1 MTTIIYDNMKT
12 QLGEFLTENFT
23 IKLEF
28 DLDEKQA
35 VKAQI
40 NTGESLNDD
49 KLEALS
55 EFQEAWGFENKT
67 LSRQGNGIK
76 VIMSE

>member
-1 MTTIIYDNMKT
+1 MKT

-35 VKAQI
+35 VKVQI

-76 VIMSE
+76 IIMSE